1 VGQMKK
7 SLIILMISF
16 ALSIGFT
23 FISIFAR
30 ASFSISME
38 NNFVSNNLILNLI
51 SIFVSLAGLAM
62 FFSVFYFLANNS
74 KIQVM
79 KSTVTA
85 ILLGT
90 MLGPALFYFINI
102 FLYQT
107 LLGVYI
113 SLAASSAVSAI
124 FQFFLPALTALMY
137 VELREKQAINKM
149 ESSKPT

>member
-1 VGQMKK
+1 MKK
-7 SLIILMISF
+7 SLIILMVSF

-38 NNFVSNNLILNLI
+38 NNFVSNNMILNLI

-62 FFSVFYFLANNS
+62 FFGVFYFLANS
-74 KIQVM
+74 GKVQVM
-79 KSTVTA
+79 KSTVIA

-90 MLGPALFYFINI
+90 MLGPAIFYLGNI
-102 FLYQT
+102 FLYQN
-107 LLGVYI
+107 LGIYI
-113 SLAASSAVSAI
+113 SLGAGSAVTAV

-137 VELREKQAINKM
+137 VELREKQASNKL
-149 ESSKPT
+149 ELSKPTYG